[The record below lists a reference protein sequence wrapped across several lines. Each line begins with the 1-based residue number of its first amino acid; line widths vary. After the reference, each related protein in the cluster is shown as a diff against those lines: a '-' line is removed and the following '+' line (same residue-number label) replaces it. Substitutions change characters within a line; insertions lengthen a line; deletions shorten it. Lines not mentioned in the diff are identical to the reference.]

1 MPIDRR
7 VLLTL
12 PVMASAVAGLA
23 KAARAAASQN
33 LEYHEGRLIWPGD
46 SARAAVGRTG
56 VVANKKEGD
65 GATPAGTFPLAS
77 GFYRPDRMAVPRSG
91 LPLRALSPRD
101 AWVDDPADHNYN
113 RLVSLPYPAHTE
125 QMWLDDAVYD
135 LLVVIGYNMDP
146 VVPDA
151 GSAIFLHVARPDFS
165 PTAGCIAVEEDVLVR
180 LMPLLGSGS
189 TITVRG

>member
-12 PVMASAVAGLA
+12 PVLFSGAGSA
-23 KAARAAASQN
+23 KAAASYRN
-33 LEYHEGRLIWPGD
+33 LEYHEGRLIWPGG
-46 SARAAVGRTG
+46 SARAAVGRNG
-56 VVANKKEGD
+56 VAENKREGD

-77 GFYRPDRMAVPRSG
+77 GLYRPDRMEPPHSG
-91 LPLRALSPRD
+91 LLVRALSPQD

-113 RLVSLPYPAHTE
+113 RLISLPYPAHTE
-125 QMWLDDAVYD
+125 QMWLEDTVYD

-146 VVPDA
+146 VVPGV
-151 GSAIFLHVARPDFS
+151 GSAIFLHIARPDFT
-165 PTAGCIAVEEDVLVR
+165 PTAGCIAVEKDVLVR
-180 LMPLLGSGS
+180 LMPLLGFGS

>member
-7 VLLTL
+7 VLLAF
-12 PVMASAVAGLA
+12 PVLFSGAASAKAVATY
-23 KAARAAASQN
+23 QN
-33 LEYHEGRLIWPGD
+33 LEYHEGRLIWPGG
-46 SARAAVGRTG
+46 SARAAVGRAG
-56 VVANKKEGD
+56 VAANKSEGD

-77 GFYRPDRMAVPRSG
+77 GFYRPDRMGPPHSG
-91 LPLRALSPRD
+91 LLVRALSPRD

-125 QMWLDDAVYD
+125 QMWLEDAVYD

-146 VVPDA
+146 VVPGM
-151 GSAIFLHVARPDFS
+151 GSAIFLHIARPDFT
-165 PTAGCIAVEEDVLVR
+165 PTAGCIAVEKDVLVR
-180 LMPLLGSGS
+180 LMPLLGLGS

>member
-7 VLLTL
+7 VLLAL
-12 PVMASAVAGLA
+12 PVLFSRPGSA
-23 KAARAAASQN
+23 KAAAPYRN
-33 LEYHEGRLIWPGD
+33 LEYHDGRLIWPGG
-46 SARAAVGRTG
+46 SAPAAVGRTG
-56 VVANKKEGD
+56 VAANKREGD

-77 GFYRPDRMAVPRSG
+77 GLYRPDRMRLPDSG
-91 LPLRALSPRD
+91 LLVRALSPRD

-146 VVPDA
+146 VVPNA
-151 GSAIFLHVARPDFS
+151 GSAIFLHIARPDFS
-165 PTAGCIAVEEDVLVR
+165 PTVGCIAVEKDVLVH
-180 LMPLLGSGS
+180 LMPLLGFGS